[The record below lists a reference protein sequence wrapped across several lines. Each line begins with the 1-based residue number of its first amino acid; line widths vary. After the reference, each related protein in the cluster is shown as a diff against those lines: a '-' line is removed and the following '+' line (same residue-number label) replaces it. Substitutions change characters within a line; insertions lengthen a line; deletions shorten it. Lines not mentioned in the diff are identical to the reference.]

1 MTDSSTPY
9 QCAPEVL
16 FQEVNGEI
24 VLLDLQAETYF
35 GLNETGA
42 RVWQLLQDGKAGD
55 QLLDQMLEEFEI
67 DRPQLEADVTELIAQ
82 LSEAGLIVRKDA

>member
-1 MTDSSTPY
+1 MTDLSIPY

-24 VLLDLQAETYF
+24 VLLDLQGETYF

-42 RVWQLLQDGKAGD
+42 RVWQLLQDGKVGD
-55 QLLDQMLEEFEI
+55 ELLDMMLDEFEV
-67 DRPQLEADVTELIAQ
+67 DRPQLEADVTELISQ
-82 LSEAGLIVRKDA
+82 LSEAGLIVRKDI